1 MYCHECHELVNDM
14 DVCCYKCGRSY
25 CSECG
30 QGYDPLSR
38 TCLLYAHANVFL
50 KPSFTVAQIKQYKK
64 DIPYL
69 VKPEN
74 IQEHMDFIKE
84 IIENCYSLHVPEEE
98 ELSEEYNELFK
109 RFLSPDDYVQELDF
123 KCYDCKFPPVTQLFV
138 IESDIQFYVNIRS
151 AVHAATNLEKGTK
164 ILVYDLIKTEY
175 KFVINDKIFYTVFP
189 DKLFEHCYDD
199 VIQNFVTTPIQLIS
213 GVRTSDNNNS
223 E

>member
-1 MYCHECHELVNDM
+1 
-14 DVCCYKCGRSY
+14 
-25 CSECG
+25 
-30 QGYDPLSR
+30 
-38 TCLLYAHANVFL
+38 LLYAHANVFL

-84 IIENCYSLHVPEEE
+84 IIENCYSVFEEE
-98 ELSEEYNELFK
+98 ELPEEYNELFK
-109 RFLSPDDYVQELDF
+109 RFLSPDDYLQELDF

-138 IESDIQFYVNIRS
+138 IESDIQFYVNIQS

-164 ILVYDLIKTEY
+164 IFVYDLIKTEY
-175 KFVINDKIFYTVFP
+175 KFVINDKIFYTAFP

-199 VIQNFVTTPIQLIS
+199 VIQNFVTNPIQLIS
-213 GVRTSDNNNS
+213 GVRTSDNDNNENGNS
-223 E
+223 DDVDDNEDND